1 MRITYRN
8 KKNKDYWNDR
18 WRDIPV
24 DEPMDNIDTY
34 PLKFSEMC
42 IKNDGQILQ
51 AGCVNGRILRY
62 YHNRGYKIT
71 GFDFIE
77 VAIDKLK
84 ETDNT
89 LRIEV
94 GDITGLRFENESYKK

>member
-8 KKNKDYWNDR
+8 TKNKDYWNNR
-18 WRDIPV
+18 WGDIPV

-42 IKNDGQILQ
+42 IKNNDEQILE
-51 AGCVNGRILRY
+51 AGCGNGSILRY

-84 ETDNT
+84 KID
-89 LRIEV
+89 
-94 GDITGLRFENESYKK
+94 